1 MRSTLR
7 LELSSARDSSY
18 DIGSDD
24 IGSYDIVLEPN
35 LRFKLAEYIPE
46 TTVALISDNHVNQ
59 FYGDEVKTALTHA
72 GKTVHHH
79 VVAAGEGSKSL
90 ETYGN
95 LLRALI
101 RDGIDRRS
109 AVLAL
114 GGGVVGDLAG
124 FVAASLLRGVA
135 FYQCPTSLLAM
146 VDSSIGG
153 KTGINVP
160 EGKNLVGA
168 FWQPKAVLVD
178 VEVLRTLP
186 EKTFREGSVELF
198 KHGLLADEGLA
209 DAFRDPRFAPAGSS
223 DYWLEQLPRAM
234 QVKVDIVSQD
244 ETERG
249 VRAYLNLGH
258 TLGHALE
265 THSHAHAGAGNVPL
279 SHGEA
284 VAYGLLFMAKL
295 SAQRGYQDETTRVLE
310 FLAWLKPKPLHS
322 SLTIDNFDVL
332 QGYLQKDKK
341 VNAKKIRWVL
351 LEHIGSPL
359 LVDDVQD
366 AELEQAWRYLV
377 NDAQGISI

>member
-1 MRSTLR
+1 MSVRSVLR
-7 LELSSARDSSY
+7 LELPTT
-18 DIGSDD
+18 
-24 IGSYDIVLEPN
+24 SYDIVLEPH
-35 LRFKLAEYIPE
+35 LRLKLAEYIPE
-46 TTVALISDNHVNQ
+46 TTVALISDNHINQ
-59 FYGDEVKTALTHA
+59 FYGDEVARALTQA

-79 VVAAGEGSKSL
+79 VIPAGETSKSL
-90 ETYGN
+90 EVYGD
-95 LLRALI
+95 LLRVLI
-101 RDGIDRRS
+101 RDGIDRGS

-168 FWQPKAVLVD
+168 FWQPNAVLVD

-186 EKTFREGSVELF
+186 EKTFREGAVELF
-198 KHGLLADEGLA
+198 KHGLLTDEALA
-209 DAFRDPRFAPAGSS
+209 DAFRDPRFAPEGGS

-234 QVKVDIVSQD
+234 QVKADIVSQD

-265 THSHAHAGAGNVPL
+265 AHSHAHAGAGNVPL

-284 VAYGLLFMAKL
+284 VGYGLLFMAKL
-295 SAQRGYQDETTRVLE
+295 SAQRGYADETGRVLE
-310 FLAWLKPKPLHS
+310 FLAWLNPKPLHD
-322 SLTIDNFDVL
+322 SLTVDNFAVL
-332 QGYLQKDKK
+332 QAYLQKDKK
-341 VNAKKIRWVL
+341 VMSQKIRWVL
-351 LEHIGSPL
+351 LEHIGAPVL
-359 LVDDVQD
+359 AGDVQD
-366 AELEQAWRYLV
+366 AELESAWRYLL
-377 NDAQGISI
+377 NYARGIPV

>member
-1 MRSTLR
+1 MNVPSVLR
-7 LELSSARDSSY
+7 LELSSSG
-18 DIGSDD
+18 GS
-24 IGSYDIVLEPN
+24 SYDIVLEPH
-35 LRFKLAEYIPE
+35 LRHKLAKYIPE

-59 FYGDEVKTALTHA
+59 FYGDEVARALTQA

-79 VVAAGEGSKSL
+79 VVAAGETSKSL

-101 RDGIDRRS
+101 RNGIDRGS

-124 FVAASLLRGVA
+124 FVAASLLRGLA

-160 EGKNLVGA
+160 EGKNLLGA
-168 FWQPKAVLVD
+168 FWQPNAVLVD

-186 EKTFREGSVELF
+186 EKTFREGAVELF
-198 KHGLLADEGLA
+198 KHGLLADEALA
-209 DAFRDPRFAPAGSS
+209 DAFRDPRFAPDGGS

-234 QVKVDIVSQD
+234 QVKADIVSQD

-265 THSHAHAGAGNVPL
+265 AHSHAYAGAGNVPL

-284 VAYGLLFMAKL
+284 VGYGLLFMAKL
-295 SAQRGYQDETTRVLE
+295 AAQRGYADETGRVLE
-310 FLAWLKPKPLHS
+310 FLAWLNPKPLHDG
-322 SLTIDNFDVL
+322 LTVDNFNVL

-341 VNAKKIRWVL
+341 VSAQKIRWVL
-351 LEHIGSPL
+351 LEHIGSPV
-359 LVDDVQD
+359 LVDDVQA
-366 AELEQAWRYLV
+366 AELERAWRYLL
-377 NDAQGISI
+377 NYAQGIPV

>member
-1 MRSTLR
+1 MSVRSVLR
-7 LELSSARDSSY
+7 LELPTTR
-18 DIGSDD
+18 
-24 IGSYDIVLEPN
+24 YDIVLEPH
-35 LRFKLAEYIPE
+35 LRLKLAEYIPE
-46 TTVALISDNHVNQ
+46 TTVALISDNHINQ
-59 FYGDEVKTALTHA
+59 FYGDEVARALTQA

-79 VVAAGEGSKSL
+79 VIPAGETSKSL
-90 ETYGN
+90 EVYGD
-95 LLRALI
+95 LLRVLI
-101 RDGIDRRS
+101 RDGIDRGS

-168 FWQPKAVLVD
+168 FWQPNAVLVD

-186 EKTFREGSVELF
+186 EKTFREGAVELF
-198 KHGLLADEGLA
+198 KHGLLADEALA
-209 DAFRDPRFAPAGSS
+209 DAFRDPRFAPEGGS

-234 QVKVDIVSQD
+234 QVKADIVSQD

-265 THSHAHAGAGNVPL
+265 AHSYAHAGAGNVPL

-284 VAYGLLFMAKL
+284 VGYGLLFMAKL
-295 SAQRGYQDETTRVLE
+295 SAQRGYADETGRVLE
-310 FLAWLKPKPLHS
+310 FLAWLNPKPLHD
-322 SLTIDNFDVL
+322 SLTVDNFAVL
-332 QGYLQKDKK
+332 QAYLQKDKK
-341 VNAKKIRWVL
+341 VMSQKIRWVL
-351 LEHIGSPL
+351 LEHIGAPL
-359 LVDDVQD
+359 LAGDVQD
-366 AELEQAWRYLV
+366 AELESAWRYLL
-377 NDAQGISI
+377 NYARGISV